1 MGCGG
6 GGGEGRGG
14 MEGHVV
20 AVLVVLIEGAAR
32 TREAESHGGRRRRR
46 GKEARGGVPYVPES
60 WTRGES
66 RGAMSTCY
74 ADPSSSQLRGASR
87 PC

>member
-1 MGCGG
+1 
-6 GGGEGRGG
+6 

-46 GKEARGGVPYVPES
+46 RRGKVARGGVPYVPES

-66 RGAMSTCY
+66 RGAMSMCY
-74 ADPSSSQLRGASR
+74 AYPSSSQLRGASR